1 MYFFKEKLLMYTI
14 RVHFTCNIDKAKFK
28 LFAILHYIQY
38 KIIIEGKANN
48 LNVLKILTDLL

>member
-1 MYFFKEKLLMYTI
+1 MYTI